1 MELNEE
7 NEKQKSS
14 FLLKLRSILN
24 EPENEE
30 YIKWSKDGKFFILY
44 CKNINTFADN
54 ILPQYF
60 KHRNFNSFHR
70 QLNLYNFRTI
80 PNDNQDEIHFIHAKF
95 KKGITDD
102 EIKNIKP
109 IKKKP
114 IKRTKNLKKIKN
126 KNKNKKLNS
135 VQVEENEY
143 ENIDNLDE
151 DTKIQKIKE
160 NIQKL
165 NNPYKMIFNFLLEK
179 IKSQGFLIEKL
190 KNQYYLFNELS
201 ARNTSYEGQ
210 NEIINN
216 NNLIQPN
223 FDCFNEENDFGP
235 DFNIQNEMCDPK
247 YQIYTICEGANS
259 STGNKK

>member
-14 FLLKLRSILN
+14 FLLKLRTILN
-24 EPENEE
+24 EPGNEE
-30 YIKWSKDGKFFILY
+30 YIKWSEDGKFFILY

-114 IKRTKNLKKIKN
+114 IKRTKSLKKIK
-126 KNKNKKLNS
+126 KKNKKLNS
-135 VQVEENEY
+135 FQEKVEENVF

-165 NNPYKMIFNFLLEK
+165 NNPHKMIFN
-179 IKSQGFLIEKL
+179 FLIEKL

-201 ARNTSYEGQ
+201 AKNTSYEGQ

-247 YQIYTICEGANS
+247 YQIYPFAKEQIVLQVIKN
-259 STGNKK
+259 NNI

>member
-7 NEKQKSS
+7 NETPKSS
-14 FLLKLRSILN
+14 FLLKLRTILN
-24 EPENEE
+24 EPGNEE
-30 YIKWSKDGKFFILY
+30 YIKWNEDGKFFILY
-44 CKNINTFADN
+44 CQNINTFADN

-60 KHRNFNSFHR
+60 MHRNFNSFHR
-70 QLNLYNFRTI
+70 QLNLYNFRTT

-95 KKGITDD
+95 KKGISDD

-114 IKRTKNLKKIKN
+114 IKRTKNLKKIK
-126 KNKNKKLNS
+126 KKNKKLNS
-135 VQVEENEY
+135 VQVEENEF

-165 NNPYKMIFNFLLEK
+165 NNPHKMIFNFLFEK
-179 IKSQGFLIEKL
+179 IKSQGLLIDKL
-190 KNQYYLFNELS
+190 KNHKKQYYLFNELS
-201 ARNTSYEGQ
+201 AKNTSSEI
-210 NEIINN
+210 EIINN

>member
-7 NEKQKSS
+7 NETPKSS
-14 FLLKLRSILN
+14 FLLKLRTILN

-30 YIKWSKDGKFFILY
+30 YIKWSKDGKFFI
-44 CKNINTFADN
+44 INCENLNAFADN

-60 KHRNFNSFHR
+60 KHHNFNSFHR
-70 QLNLYNFRTI
+70 QLNLYNFRII

-95 KKGITDD
+95 KKGISDD

-114 IKRTKNLKKIKN
+114 IKRTKNLKKIK
-126 KNKNKKLNS
+126 KKNKKLNL
-135 VQVEENEY
+135 VQEKVEENEY

-210 NEIINN
+210 IEIINN

>member
-14 FLLKLRSILN
+14 FLLKLRTILN
-24 EPENEE
+24 EPGNEE
-30 YIKWSKDGKFFILY
+30 YIKWSEDGKFFILY
-44 CKNINTFADN
+44 CQNINTFADN

-60 KHRNFNSFHR
+60 KHRNYNSFHR

-80 PNDNQDEIHFIHAKF
+80 PNDNQNEIHFMHDKF
-95 KKGITDD
+95 KKWITDE
-102 EIKNIKP
+102 EI
-109 IKKKP
+109 
-114 IKRTKNLKKIKN
+114 KKIKKN
-126 KNKNKKLNS
+126 KKIKKIKNKKLNS
-135 VQVEENEY
+135 VQVKKNEY
-143 ENIDNLDE
+143 EDIDNLDE

>member
-7 NEKQKSS
+7 NETPKSS
-14 FLLKLRSILN
+14 FLLKLRTILN
-24 EPENEE
+24 EPGNDE
-30 YIKWSKDGKFFILY
+30 YIKWSKDGKFFI
-44 CKNINTFADN
+44 INCENLNAFADN

-70 QLNLYNFRTI
+70 QLNL
-80 PNDNQDEIHFIHAKF
+80 
-95 KKGITDD
+95 
-102 EIKNIKP
+102 
-109 IKKKP
+109 
-114 IKRTKNLKKIKN
+114 
-126 KNKNKKLNS
+126 

-165 NNPYKMIFNFLLEK
+165 NNPYKMIFNFLFEK

-201 ARNTSYEGQ
+201 AKNTSYEG
-210 NEIINN
+210 
-216 NNLIQPN
+216 
-223 FDCFNEENDFGP
+223 
-235 DFNIQNEMCDPK
+235 
-247 YQIYTICEGANS
+247 
-259 STGNKK
+259 

>member
-14 FLLKLRSILN
+14 FLLKLRTILN

-30 YIKWSKDGKFFILY
+30 YIKWSKDGKFFI
-44 CKNINTFADN
+44 INCENLNAFADN

-80 PNDNQDEIHFIHAKF
+80 PNDNQNEIHFIHDKF
-95 KKGITDD
+95 KKGITDE
-102 EIKNIKP
+102 EIKT
-109 IKKKP
+109 IKK
-114 IKRTKNLKKIKN
+114 NKKIK
-126 KNKNKKLNS
+126 KIKKKNKKLNL
-135 VQVEENEY
+135 VQEKVEENEY

-165 NNPYKMIFNFLLEK
+165 NNPYKMIFNFLFEK
-179 IKSQGFLIEKL
+179 IKSQGLLIDKL
-190 KNQYYLFNELS
+190 KNHKKQYYLFNELS
-201 ARNTSYEGQ
+201 AKNTSYEGQ
-210 NEIINN
+210 IEIINN

>member
-14 FLLKLRSILN
+14 FLLKLRTILN

-30 YIKWSKDGKFFILY
+30 YIKWSKDGKFFI
-44 CKNINTFADN
+44 INCENLNAFADN

-80 PNDNQDEIHFIHAKF
+80 PNDNQDEIHFIHDKF
-95 KKGITDD
+95 KKGITDE
-102 EIKNIKP
+102 EIKT
-109 IKKKP
+109 IKK
-114 IKRTKNLKKIKN
+114 NKKIKKIK
-126 KNKNKKLNS
+126 KNNKKLNS

-165 NNPYKMIFNFLLEK
+165 NNPHKMIFN
-179 IKSQGFLIEKL
+179 FLIEKL
-190 KNQYYLFNELS
+190 KNQEYLIEKFKNEDYLFNELS
-201 ARNTSYEGQ
+201 VNNTNYEGQ

-216 NNLIQPN
+216 NNLFQQNNQGKDSGPN
-223 FDCFNEENDFGP
+223 FNN
-235 DFNIQNEMCDPK
+235 QNGMNDPK
-247 YQIYTICEGANS
+247 YRIYILNGGTNI
-259 STGNKK
+259 STGNKNNNI